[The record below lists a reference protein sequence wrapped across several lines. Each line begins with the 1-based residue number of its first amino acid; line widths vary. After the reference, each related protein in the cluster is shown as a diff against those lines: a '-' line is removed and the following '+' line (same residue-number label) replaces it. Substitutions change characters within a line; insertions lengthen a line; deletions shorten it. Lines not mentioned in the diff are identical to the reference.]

1 MNAPLLSSILS
12 SISRA
17 LPQALFK
24 AHFKALFSAIFQ
36 ALSHKNIDILHT
48 VTGPTYIW
56 TFNLRTKA
64 KPSKWVLAGV
74 AMLLQ
79 I

>member
-1 MNAPLLSSILS
+1 MFGAEPSGVCLCVCLGYIWIYILCYVHM
-12 SISRA
+12 
-17 LPQALFK
+17 LYLT
-24 AHFKALFSAIFQ
+24 IFF
-36 ALSHKNIDILHT
+36 
-48 VTGPTYIW
+48 TGPTYIW
-56 TFNLRTKA
+56 TFNLKTKA